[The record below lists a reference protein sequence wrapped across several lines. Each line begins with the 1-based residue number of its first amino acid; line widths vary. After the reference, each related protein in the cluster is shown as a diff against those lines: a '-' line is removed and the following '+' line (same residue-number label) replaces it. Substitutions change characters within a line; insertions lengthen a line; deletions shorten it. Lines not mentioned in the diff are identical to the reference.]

1 MYKIFFL
8 RNIIKNFKILISW
21 SIKMSKRSFLKN
33 QKLQMNLVNCKIY
46 FGATGCVIAR
56 FIYLFF
62 FSEKIVKSVSKWK
75 KELIAYIFCAIIKMF
90 VRKDF
95 LKIFISFIAK
105 HNIVVFFT
113 RSENDR
119 GLYQNVYRG
128 LLFLN
133 KFCACNFLFTFFLWS
148 IKKLRNKRAL
158 FFLWWTE

>member
-95 LKIFISFIAK
+95 LIYRETQHCGIFYTIRKWSRVISKRISGLVNFLIIFVLVIFVHVFSLINKKIAK
-105 HNIVVFFT
+105 
-113 RSENDR
+113 
-119 GLYQNVYRG
+119 
-128 LLFLN
+128 
-133 KFCACNFLFTFFLWS
+133 
-148 IKKLRNKRAL
+148 
-158 FFLWWTE
+158 